1 MRGQM
6 QTFILRAPGCTES
19 VMKFSFPSHLNAKYW
34 RLLIV
39 FFLAGGPLGAL
50 ILAFV
55 DSPHLLGRKDWYEIV
70 LAFMIFGW
78 LFGVIPGMLTAT
90 LAVVCNWRRN
100 INGVVALVLA
110 GLVFSLLA
118 MTIMNGISEFMGFYL
133 LAGGSASLLLAPL
146 LPAAHCPPVHE
157 GLASAKGR
165 RWLLCAIFIALPLLI
180 VLAALLYTMALYLG
194 GSTRSLL
201 HLFQESLF
209 LSALYSTPIVFV
221 VTFAAI
227 ALIKPRDDAERTE
240 NL

>member
-1 MRGQM
+1 MK
-6 QTFILRAPGCTES
+6 APTS
-19 VMKFSFPSHLNAKYW
+19 TS
-34 RLLIV
+34 
-39 FFLAGGPLGAL
+39 
-50 ILAFV
+50 
-55 DSPHLLGRKDWYEIV
+55 
-70 LAFMIFGW
+70 
-78 LFGVIPGMLTAT
+78 
-90 LAVVCNWRRN
+90 
-100 INGVVALVLA
+100 
-110 GLVFSLLA
+110 
-118 MTIMNGISEFMGFYL
+118 
-133 LAGGSASLLLAPL
+133 SLLLTPL

-201 HLFQESLF
+201 RLFQESLF